1 MIPQL
6 IPQLIVIDLS
16 KKQALDTDP
25 KALQQ
30 INFTGNLNRV
40 EGATM
45 LFITKEAKDIVFDF
59 SQRTV
64 RVL

>member
-40 EGATM
+40 EDAKM
-45 LFITKEAKDIVFDF
+45 LFIIKEAKEIVLDF
-59 SQRTV
+59 
-64 RVL
+64 

>member
-25 KALQQ
+25 KAWQQ

-40 EGATM
+40 EDAKM
-45 LFITKEAKDIVFDF
+45 LFIIKEAKEIVLDF
-59 SQRTV
+59 
-64 RVL
+64 